1 MIDSASPSHVC
12 TPQLYLNGG
21 TTPYNLTGTV
31 TYQSTLTPLLK
42 SISPRFGSVVGNETV
57 TFEGVGFSSTISDY
71 TVIIDNRVCTVT
83 FANDTHFKCLTSKRP
98 GLFPQ
103 PTLEIRIA
111 GKGAVST

>member
-1 MIDSASPSHVC
+1 M
-12 TPQLYLNGG
+12 
-21 TTPYNLTGTV
+21 
-31 TYQSTLTPLLK
+31 TPLLK

-83 FANDTHFKCLTSKRP
+83 FANETHFKCLTSKRP
-98 GLFPQ
+98 GLYPE
-103 PTLEIRIA
+103 PTLDIRIA